1 MDKAGV
7 PAPAVGFSLHGRPA
21 AVQWAVLLAA
31 SLALIVPLELIH
43 LPAALLLGAMGAAIL
58 VSVHEGR
65 PRVPH
70 WPYVIAQGLVGCLVA
85 RTIGPSILKTMAQ
98 QWPLFLTGICAVL
111 VFSSGLG
118 WLLARWKILPGTTAV
133 WGSAPGAA
141 TVMILMAEAFGGDTR
156 LVAFMQFLRVIL
168 VALVAS
174 LVARLWVAAPGA
186 AAPPAMVWFP
196 ALDPAAVAE
205 TVALAVLGAVIGV
218 KSKLPAGALLLPMGA
233 GIALSLGHVLTIT
246 LPPWLMAGCYTLVG
260 WAIGLRFTREIVLYA
275 ARMLP
280 RILAAIVVL
289 IVLCGGL
296 AWLLHRAA
304 GIDMLTA
311 YLATSPGGADSV
323 AIIASAA
330 HVDLPFVMAMQ
341 AARFLL
347 VLLIGPA
354 LARLMARRVGS

>member
-1 MDKAGV
+1 V
-7 PAPAVGFSLHGRPA
+7 SAPRFSLSGKPA
-21 AVQWAVLLAA
+21 WQQWAAMLAA
-31 SLALIVPLELIH
+31 SLLLIVPLELLR
-43 LPAALLLGAMGAAIL
+43 LPAALLLGAMGGAIL
-58 VSVHEGR
+58 VAVHEGR
-65 PRVPH
+65 PRVPL
-70 WPYVIAQGLVGCLVA
+70 WPYVVAQGLIGCLVA
-85 RTIGPSILKTMAQ
+85 RTIGLPILKTMAQ
-98 QWPLFLTGICAVL
+98 QWPLFLTGIGAVL
-111 VFSSGLG
+111 VLSAGLG

-174 LVARLWVAAPGA
+174 LVARLWVAAPGGA
-186 AAPPAMVWFP
+186 VAPAVVWFP
-196 ALDPAAVAE
+196 PLDPLPVTE

-218 KSKLPAGALLLPMGA
+218 KSKLPAGALLLPMAA
-233 GIALSLGHVLTIT
+233 GIALSLGHALTIT
-246 LPPWLMAGCYTLVG
+246 LPPWLMAGCYVLLG
-260 WAIGLRFTREIVLYA
+260 WVIGLRFTREIVRYA

-280 RILAAIVVL
+280 RILAAILAL
-289 IVLCGGL
+289 IALCGGL
-296 AWLLHRAA
+296 AWVLHRAA
-304 GIDMLTA
+304 GTDMLTA

-347 VLLIGPA
+347 VLLVGPT
-354 LARLMARRVGS
+354 LARLVARRVGQGAADSG